1 MSNLLI
7 VESKKDK
14 FFMEALID
22 NLNYDISIEPPI
34 CINDYECL
42 EGLSKSKLINALKAL
57 AADIQKRDIQKVG
70 IVIDIDN
77 FSVDERIQ
85 WVNEFINQVFTNS
98 VNLSKI
104 GKFIEIS
111 TATREVTKLSCYFT
125 NVDGKG
131 ELETVLKTIKS
142 QDSTFADCLV
152 SWRDCLINQGK
163 SITDKEFDK
172 FWVSLYIRFDTCSNK
187 EKKQAERKCS
197 MKNFDYIMKEKV
209 NIWNL
214 EHPALEELNKFL
226 RIFTDE

>member
-7 VESKKDK
+7 VESKNDK

-22 NLNYDISIEPPI
+22 NLNYDIAIEPPI

-85 WVNEFINQVFTNS
+85 WVNECINQVFTNS
-98 VNLSKI
+98 ANLSQT

-111 TATREVTKLSCYFT
+111 TATGEVIKLSCYFT

-152 SWRDCLINQGK
+152 SWRDCLNQEGK
-163 SITDKEFDK
+163 SITDKDFDK

-214 EHPALEELNKFL
+214 EHPALEELKKIL

>member
-1 MSNLLI
+1 
-7 VESKKDK
+7 
-14 FFMEALID
+14 MEALID

>member
-1 MSNLLI
+1 VSNLLI
-7 VESKKDK
+7 VESKNDK
-14 FFMEALID
+14 LFMEALID
-22 NLNYDISIEPPI
+22 NLNYNICIEPPI

-42 EGLSKSKLINALKAL
+42 AGLSQSKLINALKAL

-85 WVNEFINQVFTNS
+85 WVNECINQVFTNS
-98 VNLSKI
+98 ANLSQL

-111 TATREVTKLSCYFT
+111 TATGEVIKLSCYFT

-152 SWRDCLINQGK
+152 NWRDCLINQGK

-214 EHPALEELNKFL
+214 EHPALEELKKFL
-226 RIFTDE
+226 RIFTNE

>member
-7 VESKKDK
+7 VESKNDK
-14 FFMEALID
+14 LFMEALID
-22 NLNYDISIEPPI
+22 NLNYNICIEPPI

-42 EGLSKSKLINALKAL
+42 AGLSQSKLINALKAL

-85 WVNEFINQVFTNS
+85 WVSECINQVFPNS
-98 VNLSKI
+98 ANLSQL

-111 TATREVTKLSCYFT
+111 TATGEVIKLSCYFT

-152 SWRDCLINQGK
+152 SWRDCLSQEGK
-163 SITDKEFDK
+163 SITDKDFDK
-172 FWVSLYIRFDTCSNK
+172 FWVSLYIRFDTCSNR

-209 NIWNL
+209 DIWNL